1 MPRPLLRY
9 FDVTIWF
16 PIQYSPWFGL
26 VTTGQLSLR
35 MAGAPVSA
43 HVEGAGHLAA
53 QGDHCLA
60 SRGTLPS
67 LLIGGNQTQVD
78 MSKRSS
84 VGSKETLTACDDHAD
99 GDGVGYPVLS
109 LPRLHSL
116 PTYQP

>member
-1 MPRPLLRY
+1 MPRPFLPY

-16 PIQYSPWFGL
+16 SLQCSPWFGL
-26 VTTGQLSLR
+26 VIAGQLSLR
-35 MAGAPVSA
+35 MAGASVSA
-43 HVEGAGHLAA
+43 HAEGAGHLAA
-53 QGDHCLA
+53 QRGHCLA
-60 SRGTLPS
+60 SRGTQPS
-67 LLIGGNQTQVD
+67 LLTGGSQTQVD

-84 VGSKETLTACDDHAD
+84 VSSKETLTACDDHAD